1 MILNEIFIRNPQFL
15 HGNTS
20 TSESRCMKTLKEMH
34 QRFKEGKFHESKMQ
48 LWTWLQNSTPNG
60 RMYYGLGKQCSLEAI
75 LPAIRQ
81 KLSDSESTFLRFS
94 TKTSKQCLSHADHA
108 HPTKEML
115 KATYRIVEENFIPE
129 DRADNKD
136 TKSPVNITKHFQR
149 LAADTGTTWLS
160 ASCSKVLRDVATD
173 GDITECVRCNSPAS
187 CNTKIE
193 RMPEVIVLEIV
204 KKKMIEGD

>member
-1 MILNEIFIRNPQFL
+1 
-15 HGNTS
+15 
-20 TSESRCMKTLKEMH
+20 
-34 QRFKEGKFHESKMQ
+34 
-48 LWTWLQNSTPNG
+48 
-60 RMYYGLGKQCSLEAI
+60 
-75 LPAIRQ
+75 
-81 KLSDSESTFLRFS
+81 
-94 TKTSKQCLSHADHA
+94 
-108 HPTKEML
+108 ML

-129 DRADNKD
+129 DRVDNKD

-193 RMPEVIVLEIV
+193 RLPEVIVLEIV
-204 KKKMIEGD
+204 KKKGLKETNTRNIVRGWYTHDGLNNSGNALLAGGPSFSSDGRFLSLVFYEKVHDNDTLQKYSQKMSPKQKQHTRPWHQSLLENSGLTPPRKK